1 MNVYNYKEVK
11 EKFKNQYNI
20 EVQITRKKLFKIAKG
35 LYSDTKN
42 VDELVIL
49 FKKYPGCILTL
60 ESAFYYYELSE
71 YKPNKITVGTR
82 RNFTR
87 IHMSNVEQ
95 FFYSNTRLDD
105 NSIHYIKDGL
115 EVNVFSRERLLV
127 ELIRNKKRF
136 NQEYYKEVYD
146 NFLRISDSLDEELVV
161 KYAKMYRNKEAE
173 NFAKKYIHYIR
184 NEDDY
189 EYYFGHDKSKAYEYG
204 ARTFFHDEEC
214 ECCKNKTIGIIQKIC
229 SKCGWWNSYFK
240 NEDENEVNEDNGMS
254 LQEYRIQYFEKLE
267 KDPNYNW
274 AENRNRTGPIRK
286 IIKKT
291 IIDEEKN
298 VCSCCGRNSI
308 NRWYEQ
314 CFYCGW
320 IADYVQETEEYDYG
334 DNGPNE
340 YPLWWY
346 REDYEKFIQINPNY
360 IYKDNPKKFIKFLER
375 DIDEYPNL

>member
-1 MNVYNYKEVK
+1 MSVYNYKEIK
-11 EKFKNQYNI
+11 EKLKNQYNI

-42 VDELVIL
+42 VDELAII

-87 IHMSNVEQ
+87 ITMDNVEQ

-105 NSIHYIKDGL
+105 NAIHYIKDGL

-173 NFAKKYIHYIR
+173 SYAKMYIHDTDY
-184 NEDDY
+184 NQYDDY
-189 EYYFGHDKSKAYEYG
+189 LFTNDKNKAYAYG
-204 ARTFFHDEEC
+204 KLHSYKFSKEC
-214 ECCKNKTIGIIQKIC
+214 ECCHNITLNWSQEVC
-229 SKCGWWNSYFK
+229 YRCGWWNSYTKTKDEEELNDK
-240 NEDENEVNEDNGMS
+240 NGSS
-254 LQEYRIQYFEKLE
+254 LSNYRIQYLKLIEKNPE
-267 KDPNYNW
+267 FTW
-274 AENRNRTGPIRK
+274 SESRNRINPIRK
-286 IIKKT
+286 IVKKN

-298 VCSCCGRNSI
+298 ICACCGNHSI
-308 NRWYEQ
+308 KRWYDQ
-314 CFYCGW
+314 CEICGW
-320 IADYVQETEEYDYG
+320 IADYIQESDNG
-334 DNGPNE
+334 DNDSKGANE
-340 YPLWWY
+340 YPLWLY
-346 REDYEKFIQINPNY
+346 IEEYNLYLRNNPNY
-360 IYKDNPKKFIKFLER
+360 IYKNDAKKFLKFLER
-375 DIDEYPNL
+375 EI

>member
-1 MNVYNYKEVK
+1 MSIYNYKEVK

-20 EVQITRKKLFKIAKG
+20 EVQIRRKKLFKIAKG

-71 YKPNKITVGTR
+71 YKPKKVTVGTR

-87 IHMSNVEQ
+87 ITMPNVEQ

-105 NSIHYIKDGL
+105 NAIHYIKNGL

-136 NQEYYKEVYD
+136 NQKYYKEVYE
-146 NFLRISDSLDEELVV
+146 NFLRISDSLDEKLVV

-184 NEDDY
+184 NDDY
-189 EYYFGHDKSKAYEYG
+189 EYYFGHDKNKAYEYG
-204 ARTFFHDEEC
+204 ARKNFYNKEC
-214 ECCKNKTIGIIQKIC
+214 ECCKNKTIGIIQEVC
-229 SKCGWWNSYFK
+229 SKCGWWNSHLK
-240 NEDENEVNEDNGMS
+240 TENENENNGMS
-254 LQEYRIQYFEKLE
+254 LQEYRSQYFEKLK

-291 IIDEEKN
+291 IIE
-298 VCSCCGRNSI
+298 
-308 NRWYEQ
+308 
-314 CFYCGW
+314 
-320 IADYVQETEEYDYG
+320 
-334 DNGPNE
+334 
-340 YPLWWY
+340 
-346 REDYEKFIQINPNY
+346 
-360 IYKDNPKKFIKFLER
+360 
-375 DIDEYPNL
+375 

>member
-11 EKFKNQYNI
+11 EKFKSQYNI

-49 FKKYPGCILTL
+49 FKKYPDCILTL

-87 IHMSNVEQ
+87 IPMSNVEQ

-173 NFAKKYIHYIR
+173 NFAKNI
-184 NEDDY
+184 
-189 EYYFGHDKSKAYEYG
+189 F
-204 ARTFFHDEEC
+204 
-214 ECCKNKTIGIIQKIC
+214 II
-229 SKCGWWNSYFK
+229 
-240 NEDENEVNEDNGMS
+240 
-254 LQEYRIQYFEKLE
+254 
-267 KDPNYNW
+267 
-274 AENRNRTGPIRK
+274 
-286 IIKKT
+286 
-291 IIDEEKN
+291 
-298 VCSCCGRNSI
+298 
-308 NRWYEQ
+308 
-314 CFYCGW
+314 
-320 IADYVQETEEYDYG
+320 
-334 DNGPNE
+334 
-340 YPLWWY
+340 
-346 REDYEKFIQINPNY
+346 
-360 IYKDNPKKFIKFLER
+360 
-375 DIDEYPNL
+375 